1 MTVLNET
8 LGNAFENTPRRYGIC
23 SVIQRAIIVGDISE
37 YTGAFLKKRMVTF
50 LKENH
55 WYSGEDNY
63 PIADIY
69 LGAKN
74 AFNATEDLWDA
85 STSYGRR
92 RLATYKDLCE
102 YIEQMN
108 SGI

>member
-8 LGNAFENTPRRYGIC
+8 LDNAFKNTPSGYGIC
-23 SVIQRAIIVGDISE
+23 AVIQRAVLVGDISK
-37 YTGAFLKKRMVTF
+37 YTGVLLKQRMFTF
-50 LKENH
+50 LQESR
-55 WYSGEDNY
+55 WYSGESSY

-69 LGAKN
+69 LSAKD
-74 AFNATEDLWDA
+74 AFYSTEDLWDA

-102 YIEQMN
+102 YLEKMY
-108 SGI
+108 